1 METFLLKLEDQN
13 LKATFTSAET
23 ESYNIIEKFR
33 NSLQR

>member
-23 ESYNIIEKFR
+23 ESYNIIEKLKK
-33 NSLQR
+33 NI